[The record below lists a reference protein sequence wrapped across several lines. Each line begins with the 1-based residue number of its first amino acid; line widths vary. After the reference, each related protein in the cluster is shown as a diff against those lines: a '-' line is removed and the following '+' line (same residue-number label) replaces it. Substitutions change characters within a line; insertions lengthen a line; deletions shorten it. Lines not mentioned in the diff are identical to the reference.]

1 LLMCAM
7 RVNTSYSKRQCKTKR
22 YTLGNKKMEYN
33 EVDLENI
40 CQEKLGWPAHK
51 VARTRPVEMRAA
63 IAEFEEEE
71 DAKAAAVVATS
82 NEEETVVLAEPSN
95 DTPAI
100 AGVPSIP
107 TETKTPPPTVG
118 STSCV
123 ATDTPN
129 VMLFSRRKRF
139 ADHAPGT
146 TSTPLLTPMP
156 TRNVTVM
163 RPFMVVPPPKH
174 LNKVTTSP
182 MLASGSKGDIERSID
197 LLVRRHAKFT
207 KQLQEKLD
215 LMQSLKDEM
224 DLEERLVLETSTK
237 YTTNRLDRTTV
248 SIMHMK
254 KQIRQS
260 IDRKK
265 KLLAVATESD
275 DEDDK
280 DENLDESDKRGQIE
294 HMQRVATILAK
305 IDALES
311 VLHRLDV

>member
-1 LLMCAM
+1 
-7 RVNTSYSKRQCKTKR
+7 
-22 YTLGNKKMEYN
+22 MEYN
-33 EVDLENI
+33 DVDLENI
-40 CQEKLGWPAHK
+40 CQEKLGWPPHK

-82 NEEETVVLAEPSN
+82 NEEETIVLAEPSN
-95 DTPAI
+95 DSPAI
-100 AGVPSIP
+100 AGVPPTP

-123 ATDTPN
+123 ATDAPN

-139 ADHAPGT
+139 ADHST
-146 TSTPLLTPMP
+146 TTASTPLLTPMP
-156 TRNVTVM
+156 TRNVTIM
-163 RPFMVVPPPKH
+163 RPFMVAPPHKVP
-174 LNKVTTSP
+174 TSP
-182 MLASGSKGDIERSID
+182 TLASGSKGDIERSID
-197 LLVRRHAKFT
+197 RLVRRHTKFT
-207 KQLQEKLD
+207 KQLQEKRD

-224 DLEERLVLETSTK
+224 DLEETLVLETSTK

-254 KQIRQS
+254 KQILQS

-280 DENLDESDKRGQIE
+280 DENLHESDKRGQIE
-294 HMQRVATILAK
+294 HMQRVSTILEM